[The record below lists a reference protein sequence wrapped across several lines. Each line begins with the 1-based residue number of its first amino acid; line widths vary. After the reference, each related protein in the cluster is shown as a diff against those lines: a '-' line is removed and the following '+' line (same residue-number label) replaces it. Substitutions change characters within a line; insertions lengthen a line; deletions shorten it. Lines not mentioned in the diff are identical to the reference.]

1 MSIVRDNSMTAA
13 LHKDTTFSLLK
24 RLFDNYLMPYMGQI
38 GIAMFFMALAAAMT
52 ASIAL
57 LMQPILD
64 DVLEGGKTTL
74 IIPIAAL
81 VLMTFI
87 LRGIS
92 TYVHVIV
99 MNKVSQSIVADIQRE
114 QFNHFTKLDL
124 AFFHAN
130 PSGEL
135 ISRVISD
142 VNVMR
147 AAVSDTMTGFGKSL
161 FTLIFLIA
169 VMFSKDWV
177 LSLAVFVIF
186 PFAGGFVAYIGRRL
200 RKVSGAVQDKMAGL
214 SDRLSQT
221 FQGIRQ
227 VKAYG
232 MENFENERAAKAINH
247 VRDLNIKAVRIGSM
261 STPVNEI
268 LVGFVFFGIIIYGGQ
283 QASAGEMSA
292 GQLASFLAAFTL
304 AYEPMKKLAKLNN
317 SLQVGLGA
325 AQRVFA
331 VLDTPPNVQN
341 CAGAIRLKVQK
352 PKISFKNVSFS
363 YEGEEA
369 RALHNI
375 SFEAEPGKVTALVG
389 PSGGGKSTIIN
400 LIPRFYDVEEGAL
413 YIDGQDIRDVTFESL
428 RSSIALVSQDIK
440 IFDDSITANI
450 AYGTHGAT
458 QKQIAQSAKAAAADE
473 FITEF
478 PMGYDTRVGEDGV
491 KLSGGQ
497 KQRIAIARAILRD
510 APILLLDEATS
521 ALDNESEKSVQDA
534 LTALEK
540 GRTTIVIA
548 HRLSTV
554 KAADK
559 IIVLD
564 QGQIIERG
572 THEELK
578 SQDGLYAK
586 MYQTGLM
593 E

>member
-1 MSIVRDNSMTAA
+1 MTAA
-13 LHKDTTFSLLK
+13 LRKDTTSSLLK
-24 RLFDNYLMPYMGQI
+24 RLFYNYLMPYIGQV
-38 GIAMFFMALAAAMT
+38 GLAMFFMAIAAAMT

-64 DVLEGGKTTL
+64 DVLSGGNSAMIL
-74 IIPIAAL
+74 PIAVL
-81 VLMTFI
+81 VLVTFI
-87 LRGIS
+87 VRGVS

-135 ISRVISD
+135 ISRVVSD

-161 FTLIFLIA
+161 FTLIFLVA

-177 LSLAVFVIF
+177 LSLAAFIIF
-186 PFAGGFVAYIGRRL
+186 PFAGWFVAYLGRRL

-232 MENFENERAAKAINH
+232 MEEFENNRAGEAINH

-268 LVGFVFFGIIIYGGQ
+268 LVGFVFFGIILYGGHK
-283 QASAGEMSA
+283 ASVGEMSA
-292 GQLASFLAAFTL
+292 GQLVSFLAAFTM

-325 AQRVFA
+325 AQRVFSI
-331 VLDTPPNVQN
+331 LDTPPDVQN
-341 CAGAIRLKVQK
+341 HENTVALKVQR
-352 PKISFKNVSFS
+352 PKVTFENVSFS

-369 RALHNI
+369 KALHNL
-375 SFEAEPGKVTALVG
+375 SFEAQPGKVTALVG

-400 LIPRFYDVEEGAL
+400 LIPRFYDVQEGAL
-413 YIDGQDIRDVTFESL
+413 RIEGQNIRDVSL
-428 RSSIALVSQDIK
+428 ETLRASIALVSQDIT
-440 IFDDSITANI
+440 IFDESIAANI
-450 AYGTHGAT
+450 AYGTVGAT
-458 QKQIAQSAKAAAADE
+458 DEAIRKAAKAAAADE

-478 PMGYDTRVGEDGV
+478 PKGYDTRVGEDGV

-497 KQRIAIARAILRD
+497 RQRIAIARAILRD

-521 ALDNESEKSVQDA
+521 ALDNESEKAVQEA

-554 KAADK
+554 QNADQ

-564 QGQIIERG
+564 QGYIIEHG

-578 SQDGLYAK
+578 AKCGLYAR
-586 MYQTGLM
+586 MYKTGLM